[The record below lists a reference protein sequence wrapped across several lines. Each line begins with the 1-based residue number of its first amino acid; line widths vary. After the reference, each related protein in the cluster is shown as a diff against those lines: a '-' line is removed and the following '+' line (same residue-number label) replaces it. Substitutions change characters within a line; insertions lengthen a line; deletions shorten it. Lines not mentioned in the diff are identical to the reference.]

1 VRGNNGG
8 YPSLGGNLPVGFEQ
22 IALVGEKVRLRP
34 IREGDAPDA
43 YRLVDDEA
51 VLANLAWDGPTD
63 EAEIAGTYRRWVAE
77 MKAGEACHL
86 AIESADKAG
95 LIGCIDVRFPRHPQQ
110 ADIGYWLGVPYWNKG
125 YMTEA
130 VRLVC
135 YLSFRH
141 LDAARAYA
149 TVFVGNN
156 GSRRVLE
163 KNGFSVDGTLRS
175 HVFKRGQF
183 VDSWFLTLLR
193 SEWDASQGGFSPR
206 YEDIVVAKGE

>member
-1 VRGNNGG
+1 M
-8 YPSLGGNLPVGFEQ
+8 PVDFEH
-22 IALVGEKVRLRP
+22 IELVGEKVRLRP
-34 IREGDAPDA
+34 IRKSDAPDA
-43 YRLVDDEA
+43 YRLLSNEA
-51 VLANLAWDGPTD
+51 VLANLAWDGPTS
-63 EAEIAGTYRRWVAE
+63 EAEIAETYQRWVTE

-86 AIESADKAG
+86 AIEHADKTG
-95 LIGCIDVRFPRHPQQ
+95 LIGCIDIRFPRHPRQ

-135 YLSFRH
+135 YLSFKH

-149 TVFVGNN
+149 TVFAGNN
-156 GSRRVLE
+156 GSRKVLE

-193 SEWDASQGGFSPR
+193 SEWEVEQGRYYPR
-206 YEDIVVAKGE
+206 HEDIVIARRE